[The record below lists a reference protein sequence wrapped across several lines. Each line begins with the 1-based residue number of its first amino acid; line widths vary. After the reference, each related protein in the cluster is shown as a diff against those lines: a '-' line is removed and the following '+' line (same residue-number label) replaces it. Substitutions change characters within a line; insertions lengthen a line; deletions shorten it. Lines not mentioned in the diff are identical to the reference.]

1 MKVMEKKMEIMKEEY
16 QNIPIPDEL
25 DFIVQKAL
33 KQKKKKPK
41 ATPWFVGLAAAS
53 ILFIGSINVSP
64 AFAKTF
70 EDVPILDHVVRVL
83 TFVHYKV
90 DEGNYQANIE
100 VPKIENM
107 ENESLE
113 STLNEK
119 YLVESKE
126 LFEEFQME
134 MEEMKQSGDG
144 HLGIES
150 GYEVK
155 TDTKQ
160 ILSIGRYVVNTVGSS
175 STTFKFDTIDKEKE
189 LLITLP
195 SLFKSDHYIEIISEE
210 INKQMIAQMKQDP
223 NKIYWIENPIQKT
236 DILVEVS
243 QIIRSEQNFYITED
257 HKLAIAF
264 DKYEVAPGYMGIV
277 EFIIP
282 TEILYDELVSPE
294 YIK

>member
-41 ATPWFVGLAAAS
+41 ATQWYVGLAAAS

-236 DILVEVS
+236 DIIVEVS
-243 QIIRSEQNFYITED
+243 QIIRSEQNFYITEE
-257 HKLAIAF
+257 HKLAIVF

-282 TEILYDELVSPE
+282 TEILDDELVSPE